1 MNIETWKEL
10 KIFENKILQ
19 SNDEVKE
26 LTVYFHDMFRTIK
39 ILALICMAK
48 DSVKASWADNGEL
61 GNIVPRLLRPLT
73 DSLDGYLLIDFPVY
87 PFKILNFE
95 NHTIE
100 SHFPALY

>member
-39 ILALICMAK
+39 ILALICMA
-48 DSVKASWADNGEL
+48 DNGEL

-87 PFKILNFE
+87 PLKILNFE